1 MNTVSRDEIASE
13 YLDLLPF
20 EPYPVQEEAL
30 LAWFSSDEGVLVCA
44 PTGTGKTLIAEA
56 AVYEALRSGTRMYYT
71 TPLIALTEQKFR
83 DLQAKALEWGYD
95 PDQVGLV
102 TGNRR
107 VNPEASVLV
116 VVAEILLNRL
126 LHSEA
131 FDFGNVSSVVMDE
144 FHSFNDPERGIVW
157 ELSLALLPK
166 HVRLLLLSATV
177 GNTAEFMIWLRNA
190 HGRRLQLVQST
201 DRRVP
206 LQYEWVG
213 DRLLAEQIEW
223 MAQGAEGQR
232 YVPALVF
239 CFNREQCWQVAE
251 QVKGRRLLEE
261 TQRKTLLKEL
271 ERHDWSTEAGPKL
284 RTLLARGVGVHHA
297 GVLPRYKRIVEHLF
311 QQRLLPV
318 TVCTETLSAGINL
331 PARSVVLSTLL
342 KGPKGKKKLISPST
356 AHQIFG
362 RAGRPQYDDRGY
374 VFAVAHEDD
383 VKIARFKE
391 KLDAIPE
398 DTRDPQLIKA
408 RKALKKKMPTRRSTE
423 QYWNEAQF
431 QKLIASPPEK
441 LASRGPLP
449 WRLLAYWLLVSPDVD
464 RLREILGKRLL
475 EPKKR
480 VQAERQLVHMLET
493 LWAGGYVRLE
503 PEPPQAT
510 ADAEADESPSAEPG
524 TLGRLLA
531 EADLRI
537 AGVPR
542 SPADGPG
549 IDASP
554 AASASA
560 TEYVPHHAYPTEK
573 LPAMLYFRSVNPL
586 YALFL
591 VELFGRAD
599 REERIQAMESVLDMP
614 VAVARQLRVP
624 RPDILPPG
632 PLEREY
638 LDPELLARGLATPA
652 ELTGQ
657 QEEDEPQWG
666 PRERVW
672 KLTLAE
678 KLRRLFDAEFP
689 RVDQLRTQPVWAVGE
704 LLRFGGNFNKLI
716 TSRRLAKQE
725 GIVYR
730 HMLRYILLTAEFAQ
744 VVPPGMDADAWRDE
758 LLEISATLVAAAHR
772 VDPESTDELVV
783 QAPIADVA
791 EETVAPTA
799 EFFGQVVERARSTR
813 VVFTPESLAE
823 QTEEDWGEG
832 IFDDEDE
839 GDAEDA
845 ESVDDDG

>member
-1 MNTVSRDEIASE
+1 MPDVSRDQIASE
-13 YLDLLPF
+13 YLDRLPF
-20 EPYPVQEEAL
+20 DPYPVQEEAL

-83 DLQAKALEWGYD
+83 DLQAKALDWGFE
-95 PDQVGLV
+95 PLQIGLV

-126 LHSEA
+126 LHPEV
-131 FDFGNVSSVVMDE
+131 FDFGNVSAVVMDE

-157 ELSLALLPK
+157 ELSLALLPR

-177 GNTAEFMIWLRNA
+177 GNTAEFMLWLRNA

-201 DRRVP
+201 ERRVP

-213 DRLLAEQIEW
+213 DRLLAEHVEW
-223 MAQGAEGQR
+223 MAQGADDQR
-232 YVPALVF
+232 FVPALVF

-251 QVKGRRLLEE
+251 QLKGRRLLEE
-261 TQRKTLLKEL
+261 NQRKRLLKEL
-271 ERHDWSTEAGPKL
+271 ERHDWSLGAGPKL
-284 RTLLARGVGVHHA
+284 KTLLARGVGVHHA

-342 KGPKGKKKLISPST
+342 KGPRGKKKLISPST

-383 VKIARFKE
+383 VKIARFKQ

-398 DTRDPQLIKA
+398 DTKDPQLIKA

-423 QYWNEAQF
+423 QYWTEAQF

-449 WRLLAYWLLVSPDVD
+449 WRLLAYWLMVSPDVD
-464 RLREILGKRLL
+464 RLRDILSKRLL
-475 EPKKR
+475 EPRKR
-480 VQAERQLVHMLET
+480 VQAERQLVHMLRT
-493 LWAGGYVRLE
+493 LWAGGYVRLD
-503 PEPPQAT
+503 PEPPQSGSET
-510 ADAEADESPSAEPG
+510 ASEPTASAPAPG

-537 AGVPR
+537 AGVAKDR
-542 SPADGPG
+542 
-549 IDASP
+549 DAGTRND
-554 AASASA
+554 ASASGK
-560 TEYVPHHAYPTEK
+560 TSPEYVPHYAYPTDK
-573 LPAMLYFRSVNPL
+573 LPAMLHFRSVNPL

-599 REERIQAMESVLDMP
+599 RNERIQAMESVLDMP
-614 VAVARQLRVP
+614 AAVARQLRVP
-624 RPDILPPG
+624 RPDLLPPG
-632 PLEREY
+632 PLEREF
-638 LDPELLARGLATPA
+638 LDSELLARGLATPA

-657 QEEDEPQWG
+657 QDEDDHQWG

-704 LLRFGGNFNKLI
+704 LLRFAGNFNKLI

-730 HMLRYILLTAEFAQ
+730 HILRYILLTAEFAQ
-744 VVPPGMDADAWRDE
+744 VVPEGMSADEWRNE
-758 LLEISATLVAAAHR
+758 LLEISSTLVAAAHR
-772 VDPESTDELVV
+772 VDPESTDELVT

-791 EETVAPTA
+791 EETVAPTT
-799 EFFGQVVERARSTR
+799 EFFNEVVERARTTR

-823 QTEEDWGEG
+823 QVDEDWAEG
-832 IFDDEDE
+832 IFDDEEGEEEDE
-839 GDAEDA
+839 GDL
-845 ESVDDDG
+845 